1 MRLRCWKQKMIV
13 WSPAVTQHRQPHPWR
28 QPGHLLRPLAP
39 PHPPHVSPWGCPSIT
54 WTSQTPSC
62 QVSSASLLVSAARR
76 SEVSLCSS
84 SIAPS
89 SLFWAVNAVGGWI
102 TEEKKE
108 TKRIFTVKTKHT
120 TRYLFLIIK
129 GTSFRKVVFII
140 KVVFILLIWE
150 VSVGV
155 VCLVMLKDIVY
166 SLQ

>member
-13 WSPAVTQHRQPHPWR
+13 SSPAVTQHRQPHPWR
-28 QPGHLLRPLAP
+28 QPGHPLRPRAP

-54 WTSQTPSC
+54 STSPTPSC

-84 SIAPS
+84 IAPS

-102 TEEKKE
+102 TGKKE

-120 TRYLFLIIK
+120 ICFLILK

>member
-1 MRLRCWKQKMIV
+1 MRLRRWKQKMIV

-28 QPGHLLRPLAP
+28 QPGHPLRPLVP

-54 WTSQTPSC
+54 STSQTPSC

-84 SIAPS
+84 IAPS

-102 TEEKKE
+102 TGKKE

-120 TRYLFLIIK
+120 TRYVFDYKRHFFQK
-129 GTSFRKVVFII
+129 GCIHHQGCIHTSHLRSKCRSC
-140 KVVFILLIWE
+140 
-150 VSVGV
+150 VSG
-155 VCLVMLKDIVY
+155 DAEGH
-166 SLQ
+166 SL

>member
-28 QPGHLLRPLAP
+28 QPGHPLRPLAP

-54 WTSQTPSC
+54 STSQTPSC

-84 SIAPS
+84 IAPS

-102 TEEKKE
+102 TGKIKKQ
-108 TKRIFTVKTKHT
+108 KGFSQSRQSIH
-120 TRYLFLIIK
+120 LFLIIK

>member
-28 QPGHLLRPLAP
+28 QPGHPLRPRAP

-54 WTSQTPSC
+54 STSPTPSC

-84 SIAPS
+84 IAPS

-102 TEEKKE
+102 TGKIKKQ
-108 TKRIFTVKTKHT
+108 
-120 TRYLFLIIK
+120 K
-129 GTSFRKVVFII
+129 GFSQSRQSIQSSFRKVVFII